1 MNTEIRYIKKQN
13 KSYSEKAHDILAEF
27 NNDPYQVVRVG
38 YFVKKKSLDRN
49 SYYTNLSA
57 FIFPISGRANITL
70 NNEQYVAEPGK
81 LIHACPNK
89 KISFEVL
96 GDDPFEHINIYYSSD
111 PRSKTTTNYMNT
123 VFEMEVDNYIDIIDK
138 LHKILEISYE
148 PELISNLKLQ
158 LRVNIF
164 LKDLF
169 EGFSNKHYSD
179 ERSLVSSVIK
189 YITENYMEE
198 ISLTKLETL
207 FGVKSSRISYL
218 FYKYTKTRPID
229 YLIKYRM
236 SVATN
241 LLEQE
246 GYSVKKV
253 SEAVG
258 YTDEFYFSRLFKKN
272 FGISPSKVKKRNHN

>member
-1 MNTEIRYIKKQN
+1 
-13 KSYSEKAHDILAEF
+13 
-27 NNDPYQVVRVG
+27 
-38 YFVKKKSLDRN
+38 
-49 SYYTNLSA
+49 
-57 FIFPISGRANITL
+57 
-70 NNEQYVAEPGK
+70 
-81 LIHACPNK
+81 
-89 KISFEVL
+89 
-96 GDDPFEHINIYYSSD
+96 
-111 PRSKTTTNYMNT
+111 
-123 VFEMEVDNYIDIIDK
+123 MEVDNYIDIIDK

-179 ERSLVSSVIK
+179 EQSLVSSVIK

-198 ISLTKLETL
+198 ISLTKLEAL

-241 LLEQE
+241 LLEQD